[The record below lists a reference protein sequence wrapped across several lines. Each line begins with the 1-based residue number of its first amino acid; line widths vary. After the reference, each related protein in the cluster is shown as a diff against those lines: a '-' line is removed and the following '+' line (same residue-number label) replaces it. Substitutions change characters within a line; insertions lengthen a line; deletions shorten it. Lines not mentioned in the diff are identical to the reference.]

1 MKKVGRGVSS
11 LIETKNNMKSRLI
24 RGLFDLV
31 FETNQLKKNMCERE
45 ICVSDGIKELTFFLL
60 GVKMKLCSYKKKSP
74 YFIENY
80 VGVK

>member
-1 MKKVGRGVSS
+1 
-11 LIETKNNMKSRLI
+11 
-24 RGLFDLV
+24 
-31 FETNQLKKNMCERE
+31 MCERE